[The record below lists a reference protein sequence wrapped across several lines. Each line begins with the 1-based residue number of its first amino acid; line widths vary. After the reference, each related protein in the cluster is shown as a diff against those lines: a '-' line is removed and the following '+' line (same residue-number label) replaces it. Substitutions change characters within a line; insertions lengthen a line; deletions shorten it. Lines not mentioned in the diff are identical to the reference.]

1 MKSVQER
8 FVQLKIIFVIRQTH
22 KKRRK
27 KQQKNAV
34 MVKGYWDDHRQVC
47 L

>member
-1 MKSVQER
+1 MNEKCARALRAAQDH
-8 FVQLKIIFVIRQTH
+8 FCYKTNTQ
-22 KKRRK
+22 KKTK
-27 KQQKNAV
+27 KTKNAV

>member
-1 MKSVQER
+1 MNEKCARALRVAQDH
-8 FVQLKIIFVIRQTH
+8 FCYKTNTH
-22 KKRRK
+22 K